1 MLVSEL
7 KETIKKRSFA
17 YSHLFQNDACEY
29 ALKMLGE
36 FPADKNIPQGDCDII
51 LKQRT
56 LKGAVPNKAYNLIYT
71 IIRQNDRRR

>member
-1 MLVSEL
+1 MLVKEL
-7 KETIKKRSFA
+7 RETIKKRSFA

-36 FPADKNIPQGDCDII
+36 LPADKNIWQGDCDM
-51 LKQRT
+51 LFKKNK

-71 IIRQNDRRR
+71 IIRLNDRRR